1 MSRVHTEPPIM
12 PRIFPLLSLLSLFAG
27 TATAAPPVRPPAIP
41 LVTHDPYFSIW
52 SMTDKLT
59 DSSTQHWTGTAQ
71 SMTSLARIDGKTY
84 RLMGTDP
91 ARTPDNLKTPA
102 LAQTSVTV
110 LPTHT
115 NYEFAGAGVTVH
127 LSFLTPSLPRDLD
140 VLSRPV
146 TYITW
151 QVASTDSRSH
161 SASIYFDASYE
172 LAVNTPD
179 QLVNWSRFRIDGADV
194 LRLGSQAQ
202 DMLKKSGDNLRI
214 DWGYLYLFAPSG
226 SSVSNAL
233 VDRRTART
241 AFIEKGKLPEADNL
255 QIDAPARFRMPVLA
269 YRFDLGDVGAQQ
281 ISRYVAIA
289 YDDIYSVEY
298 FKRPLRPW
306 WHNQNT
312 DISSLLTSAIRDYQL
327 LESRSTD
334 FDRDLMADLKR
345 SGGDEYADLCALAY
359 RQAVAAHKLTR
370 DLNGDPL
377 LFSKE
382 NFSNGSIDTVDVTYP
397 SAPFFLLFNP
407 KLLEA
412 QIRPILDYASLERWK
427 FPFAPHDLGTYPLA
441 NGQTYGGGELT
452 EENQM
457 PVEESGNMLLM
468 VAADAQIQGNT
479 KFAERYWPVLSRW
492 AAFLKEKGLDPENQL
507 STDDF
512 AGHLA
517 HNANLSIKAIL
528 ALGAYGKL
536 AGLMGK
542 TAEADEYR
550 RTVDEFAKRWIRLAD
565 DGDHYRL
572 AFDKTGTWSMK
583 YNLVWDR
590 LLGLNIFPPD
600 VAKRELAFYR
610 SKENAFGLPL
620 DNRETY
626 TKLDWLV
633 WTASLSDSPAEFQS
647 MIKPAYRFANESPT
661 RVPLSDWYW
670 TLDGKQRGFQARSV
684 VGGVFIKMLNDPATW
699 RKWAIGQ

>member
-1 MSRVHTEPPIM
+1 M
-12 PRIFPLLSLLSLFAG
+12 PRILLTFVLLPLFAG
-27 TATAAPPVRPPAIP
+27 TAAAAPPVRPPAIP

-71 SMTSLARIDGKTY
+71 SMTSLVKIDGKTY

-91 ARTPDNLKTPA
+91 VRTPDNLKTPA

-115 NYEFAGAGVTVH
+115 NYEFAGAGVTIH

-140 VLSRPV
+140 ILSRPV

-161 SASIYFDASYE
+161 SVSIYFDASYE

-226 SSVSNAL
+226 SGVSNAL
-233 VDRRTART
+233 ADRRAARSS
-241 AFIEKGKLPEADNL
+241 FIEKGKLPEADNL

-306 WHNQNT
+306 WHNQSA

-327 LESRSTD
+327 LESRSAD

-345 SGGDEYADLCALAY
+345 SGGDEYAGLCALAY
-359 RQAVAAHKLTR
+359 RQTVAAHKLTR

-479 KFAERYWPVLSRW
+479 KFAEHYWPVLTKW

-517 HNANLSIKAIL
+517 HNSNLSIKAIL

-542 TAEADEYR
+542 TAEANEYR
-550 RTVDEFAKRWIRLAD
+550 RTVDEFAKRWIKLAD

-600 VAKRELAFYR
+600 IAKRELAYYR

-684 VGGVFIKMLNDPATW
+684 VGGIFIKMLNDPATW
-699 RKWAIGQ
+699 RKWAISQ